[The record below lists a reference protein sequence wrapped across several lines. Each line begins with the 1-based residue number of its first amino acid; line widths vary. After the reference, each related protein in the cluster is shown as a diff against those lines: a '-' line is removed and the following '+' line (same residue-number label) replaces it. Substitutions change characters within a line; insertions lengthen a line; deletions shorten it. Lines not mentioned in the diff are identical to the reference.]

1 MRVHR
6 VVGSAVGAAGAC
18 AVLAMGAGAA
28 LVAGAASPAVA
39 LEPEADLA
47 YHGAVSM
54 DAGRVDLR
62 LTPQNHG
69 PSAVADATV
78 RLRWSRPLAVRQQLP
93 EGCARS
99 GVRTV
104 VCRTG
109 ALAADGLGEEIR
121 VRVWL
126 REVPSEVTLTIDTL
140 WSGGVVDRNHANDRQ
155 QVLALDTGDS
165 YVF

>member
-1 MRVHR
+1 MRILSVR
-6 VVGSAVGAAGAC
+6 GVLGAVGAGV
-18 AVLAMGAGAA
+18 VLAVGAVSPAAA
-28 LVAGAASPAVA
+28 LD
-39 LEPEADLA
+39 PEADLA

-54 DAGRVDLR
+54 DAGQVDLR

-78 RLRWSRPLAVRQQLP
+78 RLRWSRPLAVRQELP
-93 EGCARS
+93 QGCARS

-121 VRVWL
+121 LRVRL
-126 REVPSEVTLTIDTL
+126 REVPSEVTLRIDTL
-140 WSGGVVDRNHANDRQ
+140 WSGGAVDRNHVNDRQ

>member
-1 MRVHR
+1 MRIHCVA
-6 VVGSAVGAAGAC
+6 GSAVGALGALGVC
-18 AVLAMGAGAA
+18 AALAM
-28 LVAGAASPAVA
+28 GAASPAVG
-39 LEPEADLA
+39 LGSEADLA
-47 YHGAVSM
+47 YHGTVSM

-69 PSAVADATV
+69 PSAVDDATV
-78 RLRWSRPLAVRQQLP
+78 RLRWSQPLAVRQQLP

-121 VRVWL
+121 LRVRL
-126 REVPSEVTLTIDTL
+126 REVPSEVSLTIDTL
-140 WSGGVVDRNHANDRQ
+140 WSGGAVDRNHANDRQ